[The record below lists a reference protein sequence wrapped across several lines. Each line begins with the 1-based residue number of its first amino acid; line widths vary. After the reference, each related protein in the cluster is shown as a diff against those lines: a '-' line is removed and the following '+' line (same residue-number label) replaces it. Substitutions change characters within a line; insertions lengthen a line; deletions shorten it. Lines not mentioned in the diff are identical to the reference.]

1 MKDLKRLPDAELE
14 VMQAIWSLEP
24 PVTAAEVQQQVSRD
38 WKATSVLTFLAA
50 PVRQG
55 VPCLR
60 KGGASELLHAAHR
73 AGSLPAAGEH
83 QLYQAA
89 VRRLGQEPGRQP
101 VGRGR
106 ADRAGHRRPARFSGR
121 AGTVGWEG

>member
-38 WKATSVLTFLAA
+38 WKATSVLTFLA
-50 PVRQG
+50 RL
-55 VPCLR
+55 CD
-60 KGGASELLHAAHR
+60 KGFLACEK
-73 AGSLPAAGEH
+73 E
-83 QLYQAA
+83 
-89 VRRLGQEPGRQP
+89 GRQNYYTP
-101 VGRGR
+101 LIAREAYLQRRAPALSSGCAAARSRTWSPACRTRR

>member
-38 WKATSVLTFLAA
+38 WKA
-50 PVRQG
+50 
-55 VPCLR
+55 
-60 KGGASELLHAAHR
+60 
-73 AGSLPAAGEH
+73 
-83 QLYQAA
+83 
-89 VRRLGQEPGRQP
+89 VRRLGEKSGRQP

-106 ADRAGHRRPARFSGR
+106 ADRAGHRRPARLSGR

>member
-1 MKDLKRLPDAELE
+1 MKDLKHLPDAELE

-24 PVTAAEVQQQVSRD
+24 PVT
-38 WKATSVLTFLAA
+38 
-50 PVRQG
+50 
-55 VPCLR
+55 
-60 KGGASELLHAAHR
+60 

-106 ADRAGHRRPARFSGR
+106 ADRAGHRRPARVSGR
-121 AGTVGWEG
+121 AGTVG